1 MKKIR
6 RNSKKGFT
14 LVELIVVLVIL
25 AILAAMLVPALTGY
39 IDRAKKE
46 KDYQTAS
53 VVYAAAQAVITEQY
67 GLGTLKSGTTIT
79 LNDYKTKQGDDAE
92 VDAVIALA
100 GVNLVGGTGDT
111 STNAGVVT
119 YSFTYDATTHVITS
133 GSVEIR
139 NRGKAVTYYL
149 RADGSWG
156 PTATA
161 TTTPSTGT

>member
-6 RNSKKGFT
+6 SKSKKGFT

-39 IDRAKKE
+39 IDKAKKE

-67 GLGTLKSGTTIT
+67 GLGTLKTGTTIT
-79 LNDYKTKQGDDAE
+79 LNDYKTKQGTAD

-100 GVNLVGGTGDT
+100 GVNLVDNT
-111 STNAGVVT
+111 STDAGVIT
-119 YSFTYDATTHVITS
+119 YEFTYNATTHVITS
-133 GSVEIR
+133 GNVQIR
-139 NRGKAVTYYL
+139 NRGEAVTYYL

-161 TTTPSTGT
+161 T